1 MNQRASYRQYGSS
14 RPFISSVSYLEWLIH
29 FDSNED
35 VPGQSRM
42 HCRCAMDQYSISTL
56 LIQTFGWGTGIRT
69 QTDGFRGQR
78 VLETLVLTITLF
90 PKNWCSKWDSNPHA
104 FRHKNLNLACSANSI
119 IRACSLRQ
127 LPLLVEI

>member
-42 HCRCAMDQYSISTL
+42 HCRCAMDQYSISTW
-56 LIQTFGWGTGIRT
+56 LIQAFGWGTGIRT

-90 PKNWCSKWDSNPHA
+90 PKFISLMDTTDIHNANEVPSL
-104 FRHKNLNLACSANSI
+104 LNQ
-119 IRACSLRQ
+119 SL
-127 LPLLVEI
+127 VN

>member
-14 RPFISSVSYLEWLIH
+14 RPFISSVLYLEWLIH

-78 VLETLVLTITLF
+78 VLETLVLNHYTIPQKLVLEVGLEPTRLSAQE
-90 PKNWCSKWDSNPHA
+90 SKSCMLCQFH
-104 FRHKNLNLACSANSI
+104 HS
-119 IRACSLRQ
+119 SL
-127 LPLLVEI
+127 